1 MATTNQTRA
10 YEQIKEMILKD
21 ELCPGEK
28 ISKSRLVQVL
38 GIGDTPVREAM
49 LRLQREGLLQVIP
62 QSGTSISQIN
72 LEEVYQ
78 AKFVRETIEKEIL
91 TEVCD
96 VITLAQVAELEKQL
110 KIQRIYFEA
119 EDTQR
124 YFQLDEE
131 FHHFFYQ
138 ITQKEFVWNWLQEL
152 NTALNRYRFLR
163 LKVKDLSWENI
174 LIEHVAIV
182 DLIKTKDIPSLQ
194 DTIRHHLDRVD
205 EDATIVIKYFPEYFV

>member
-62 QSGTSISQIN
+62 QSGTSISPIN

-174 LIEHVAIV
+174 LTEHERIV
-182 DLIKTKDIPSLQ
+182 TLIKAKNVKSLQ
-194 DTIRHHLDRVD
+194 EAISHHLDRVD
-205 EDATIVIKYFPEYFV
+205 EDAAIVVKYFPEYFV